1 VEQLSLP
8 PGRCRFSSSPSASR
22 EEDRLKPGEPFVVLV
37 AGVCAGI
44 LIAAIIILALAQ
56 TT

>member
-1 VEQLSLP
+1 V
-8 PGRCRFSSSPSASR
+8 G
-22 EEDRLKPGEPFVVLV
+22 RLKPGEPFVALV

-56 TT
+56 NT